1 MTVIIVDGVCKATL
15 LSRWGHLV
23 CLYIYILY
31 IWDIFNTYVHVGVGY
46 YLGDD
51 YYLIDSRWT
60 PARTQLDV
68 TWMSRVFRIAK

>member
-1 MTVIIVDGVCKATL
+1 MGFVNQLCYLGGATL
-15 LSRWGHLV
+15 NVS
-23 CLYIYILY
+23 IN

-60 PARTQLDV
+60 TARTQLDV